1 MALPIAALTDIALA
15 AAQIY
20 FIAKREEGKTA
31 DEAKADF
38 LLLHDKFME
47 ASAKPVDEVKE

>member
-1 MALPIAALTDIALA
+1 MPLPIAALTDIAIA

-20 FIAKREEGKTA
+20 FTAKREEGKTA

-38 LLLHDKFME
+38 LLLYDKFMTE
-47 ASAKPVDEVKE
+47 SENPVEPVKE

>member
-1 MALPIAALTDIALA
+1 MGLPIAALSEIAIA

-20 FIAKREEGKTA
+20 FTAKREEGKTA

-38 LLLHDKFME
+38 LLLYDKFMAE
-47 ASAKPVDEVKE
+47 SEKPVDPVRE